1 MKRFNIHTA
10 QTEVDG
16 DEPDGYRS
24 GANRFGKQI
33 GASTIGGTIYDLEP
47 GQSVCPY
54 HFEYGDEEWLIVLA
68 GNPTVRHPEG
78 ETQLAPGDT
87 VCFPAGPAGAHKVSN
102 AADAP
107 DASRV
112 LMMSTLNEPS
122 VAVYP
127 DSDKLG
133 VYAGDYRLLVK
144 RDSGVDY
151 WEGEP

>member
-1 MKRFNIHTA
+1 VERFNLHSAT
-10 QTEVDG
+10 TEVDG

-33 GASTIGGTIYDLEP
+33 GAQTIGGTIYDLEP

-54 HFEYGDEEWLIVLA
+54 HYEYGDEEWLIVLA
-68 GNPTVRHPEG
+68 GRPLVRTPE
-78 ETQLAPGDT
+78 EEIQLEPGDT
-87 VCFPAGPAGAHKVSN
+87 VCFPPGPEGAHKVTN
-102 AADAP
+102 AADATES
-107 DASRV
+107 SRV

-133 VYAGDYRLLVK
+133 VFVGEYRLLVK

-151 WEGEP
+151 FEGER